1 MIFLIGGSG
10 LIGSGFTRY
19 LKEKK
24 IPFKNLNRENKKK
37 FFNKK
42 CDLVID
48 CNGNGSKR
56 FGINNLQEDFIS
68 SVTTVV
74 ENLFKIKFKKYLYIS
89 TCQVYENLKN
99 KNFTKENFFS
109 DINNINTY
117 GFNKL
122 IAESYVKK
130 HASQY
135 LIVRLPYVIGPGL
148 KRNPFFDLLN
158 DNKSYLS
165 LQSKINCIHTDSIA
179 EITMGL
185 IKKKITGT
193 FNIGS
198 KNTIK
203 ISEIAK
209 LLNLKKENLE
219 NNHQTLDIN
228 NIDFNKIKKISKL
241 PDAIFEAKKYLKI
254 K

>member
-74 ENLFKIKFKKYLYIS
+74 ENLFKIKFKKYL
-89 TCQVYENLKN
+89 
-99 KNFTKENFFS
+99 
-109 DINNINTY
+109 
-117 GFNKL
+117 
-122 IAESYVKK
+122 
-130 HASQY
+130 
-135 LIVRLPYVIGPGL
+135 
-148 KRNPFFDLLN
+148 
-158 DNKSYLS
+158 
-165 LQSKINCIHTDSIA
+165 
-179 EITMGL
+179 
-185 IKKKITGT
+185 
-193 FNIGS
+193 
-198 KNTIK
+198 
-203 ISEIAK
+203 
-209 LLNLKKENLE
+209 
-219 NNHQTLDIN
+219 
-228 NIDFNKIKKISKL
+228 
-241 PDAIFEAKKYLKI
+241 
-254 K
+254 